1 MNHLHSRHPNSYL
14 FPLYLAYIV
23 LIEDDIHWMN
33 NTSSFM
39 VYFRHLGVTL
49 NSSILLNN
57 FGGYNNNPTRPNISF
72 FNYPVVVLFVVA
84 LPLLLFN
91 LSFVPPCQRLS
102 VLSFKP
108 FPRIL
113 HLLFLFLLKGH
124 QPAMLICFSV
134 STDAISPHFQHFL
147 HLFVCFKTALYWS
160 LCQNPSLMW
169 ANVNN
174 STQCLLFSFCPQ
186 NHAIKTAS
194 LETNSSRNCF
204 STADKKWSQQ
214 VQDDFHLF

>member
-1 MNHLHSRHPNSYL
+1 MACDAWNFRDDLCKQFSLQVHPPASFMNHLHSRHPNSYL

-57 FGGYNNNPTRPNISF
+57 FGGYNNNPTRPNICF

-147 HLFVCFKTALYWS
+147 HLFVALK
-160 LCQNPSLMW
+160 
-169 ANVNN
+169 
-174 STQCLLFSFCPQ
+174 LLFIDPCVKILPLCELMSTIALNACYSPSA
-186 NHAIKTAS
+186 H
-194 LETNSSRNCF
+194 ETM
-204 STADKKWSQQ
+204 Q
-214 VQDDFHLF
+214 